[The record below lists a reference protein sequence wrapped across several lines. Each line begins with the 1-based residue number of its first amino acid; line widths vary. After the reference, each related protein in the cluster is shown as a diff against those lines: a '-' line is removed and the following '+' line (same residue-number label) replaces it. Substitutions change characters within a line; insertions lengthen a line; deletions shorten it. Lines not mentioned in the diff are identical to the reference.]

1 MTLLR
6 DLSVLWSLPHILI
19 LFMLLYRSRY
29 PRKKTLWLTAAAMG
43 PLIALNVAGVARF
56 GAGVMGKVFIL
67 TCTLPSLL
75 FFWFVSRD
83 KKGRFFFTFGLAD
96 TVALWIIAVTNVA
109 DYYFGGQQYI
119 LMFLGRLALFPL
131 AEWVAV
137 RYLRRPYME
146 LQESVASGWGIFA
159 GMTGLYYILL
169 AVSANFPVIITARPQ
184 ELPAFL
190 LILTLMP
197 MTYATMFIAMYRQL
211 LLYRKQQGERVLQ
224 EQKNTLEAQ
233 LENQQRI
240 RKMKHDMKGYTAT
253 LSGLLTAGRIKE
265 AVEYLKGVES
275 EMDTLPRQFCANPYL
290 NAVFTHYFRKL
301 EELGAE
307 CRMDIQIGDEEQPYM
322 ELCQILSNGLENA
335 CDALKGLAVEKREIS
350 VQMKYNR
357 KHLIIRIRNRCREE
371 LCVKRGEIPATSK
384 EGHDHGFGLATVR
397 EAAERLEG
405 EMFCYTEN
413 GNFVLDVMVLCDSV
427 SGEGI

>member
-1 MTLLR
+1 MTDRRTVRTWAEVDLDALAHNYRLLR
-6 DLSVLWSLPHILI
+6 GLAPEAKFLGLVKADAYGH
-19 LFMLLYRSRY
+19 
-29 PRKKTLWLTAAAMG
+29 
-43 PLIALNVAGVARF
+43 
-56 GAGVMGKVFIL
+56 GAVE
-67 TCTLPSLL
+67 
-75 FFWFVSRD
+75 VSR
-83 KKGRFFFTFGLAD
+83 T
-96 TVALWIIAVTNVA
+96 
-109 DYYFGGQQYI
+109 
-119 LMFLGRLALFPL
+119 
-131 AEWVAV
+131 
-137 RYLRRPYME
+137 
-146 LQESVASGWGIFA
+146 
-159 GMTGLYYILL
+159 
-169 AVSANFPVIITARPQ
+169 
-184 ELPAFL
+184 
-190 LILTLMP
+190 
-197 MTYATMFIAMYRQL
+197 
-211 LLYRKQQGERVLQ
+211 
-224 EQKNTLEAQ
+224 
-233 LENQQRI
+233 
-240 RKMKHDMKGYTAT
+240 
-253 LSGLLTAGRIKE
+253 
-265 AVEYLKGVES
+265 
-275 EMDTLPRQFCANPYL
+275 
-290 NAVFTHYFRKL
+290 L

>member
-1 MTLLR
+1 MCIR
-6 DLSVLWSLPHILI
+6 D
-19 LFMLLYRSRY
+19 R
-29 PRKKTLWLTAAAMG
+29 
-43 PLIALNVAGVARF
+43 
-56 GAGVMGKVFIL
+56 
-67 TCTLPSLL
+67 
-75 FFWFVSRD
+75 
-83 KKGRFFFTFGLAD
+83 
-96 TVALWIIAVTNVA
+96 
-109 DYYFGGQQYI
+109 
-119 LMFLGRLALFPL
+119 
-131 AEWVAV
+131 
-137 RYLRRPYME
+137 
-146 LQESVASGWGIFA
+146 
-159 GMTGLYYILL
+159 
-169 AVSANFPVIITARPQ
+169 
-184 ELPAFL
+184 
-190 LILTLMP
+190 
-197 MTYATMFIAMYRQL
+197 
-211 LLYRKQQGERVLQ
+211 
-224 EQKNTLEAQ
+224 
-233 LENQQRI
+233 
-240 RKMKHDMKGYTAT
+240 
-253 LSGLLTAGRIKE
+253 LTAGRIKE